1 MDFVSLV
8 EVSSTASD
16 IVMEGVVNTLKARD
30 IDIKKVRFSSLD
42 GTNSMSGIHNGL
54 QRRLRNHAPHAIY
67 INCRCHRLAL
77 CFKHLFEEFT
87 WLQSID
93 SLLLGLWKTFHFSSK
108 NRFILHE
115 IQKAYGMKSLNV
127 IKAAVTRWL
136 SHGAAC
142 KRCRERYGM
151 ILGSLDD
158 IITRNPRPEL
168 IGYRDEMLNAQTVLQ
183 ITFLED
189 VLTITNILTCATVQL
204 QRFQSSQQDM
214 LFFSTTLT
222 TLNDMQNISSVHL
235 KSFSAYQDVL
245 SQTESFAKQNIL
257 AKHTRKKLRI
267 DHLISIKE
275 FHENIGKS
283 FLVRLAGI

>member
-1 MDFVSLV
+1 MYSWLYY
-8 EVSSTASD
+8 SQSRT
-16 IVMEGVVNTLKARD
+16 T
-30 IDIKKVRFSSLD
+30 
-42 GTNSMSGIHNGL
+42 
-54 QRRLRNHAPHAIY
+54 QIY
-67 INCRCHRLAL
+67 INCRCHRLAY
-77 CFKHLFEEFT
+77 CFKHLFEEFP

-142 KRCRERYGM
+142 KRCRERYRI

-158 IITRNPRPEL
+158 IKTRNPRPEL
-168 IGYRDEMLNAQTVLQ
+168 IGYCDEMLNAQTASQ

-189 VLTITNILTCATVQL
+189 VLTVTNILSLVL
-204 QRFQSSQQDM
+204 QSDHKDFGAVRST
-214 LFFSTTLT
+214 LSTTLA

-235 KSFSAYQDVL
+235 KSFHAYQDVL
-245 SQTESFAKQNIL
+245 SQIESFTKQNIPV
-257 AKHTRKKLRI
+257 KHTRKKLRI
-267 DHLISIKE
+267 DHSISFEE
-275 FHENIGKS
+275 FHENIDKS